1 MPAVQLYSQW
11 ALLLCKSFHRVL
23 LCKPNNCSPPGS
35 SVHGILQARTLEWV
49 ALPFSRGSSQP
60 RDQTRVSHIAGRF
73 FTVWATW
80 EAPLLWNSGKLISKK
95 SSTETALLVQWLRLH
110 LPVQRE
116 RFQSLVRELRS
127 HMPCGQKPR
136 TKNRSNI
143 VTNPVNALKIVLI
156 RNNLG
161 GEKSAVLSLVPEQ

>member
-1 MPAVQLYSQW
+1 M
-11 ALLLCKSFHRVL
+11 
-23 LCKPNNCSPPGS
+23 
-35 SVHGILQARTLEWV
+35 
-49 ALPFSRGSSQP
+49 
-60 RDQTRVSHIAGRF
+60 
-73 FTVWATW
+73 
-80 EAPLLWNSGKLISKK
+80 LWNSGKLISKK
-95 SSTETALLVQWLRLH
+95 SSMGTALLVQWLRLH

-116 RFQSLVRELRS
+116 QFQSLVRELRS

-161 GEKSAVLSLVPEQ
+161 GGGEVQSYHLYQNNDGYDKGDIY